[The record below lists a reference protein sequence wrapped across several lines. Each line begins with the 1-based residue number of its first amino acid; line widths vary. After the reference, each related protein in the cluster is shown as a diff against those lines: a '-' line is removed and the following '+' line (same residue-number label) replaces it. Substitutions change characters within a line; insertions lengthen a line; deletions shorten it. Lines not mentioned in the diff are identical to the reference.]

1 VSGKPVVLV
10 TPRSFSSGSFD
21 ARGALE
27 KAGLD
32 VVASG
37 PDHQLSTIGSALHQA
52 TAWIAGT
59 APVTAEHLAH
69 APQLRIISR
78 YGAGVDSVDLVAAG
92 RRGVVVTNTPDANA
106 NAVADLAVALVLS
119 ALRDIPAGDRRVRV
133 GDWSVRRSRELETS
147 TVGIVGL
154 GRIGRRVAARLQAF
168 GSSIVGHD
176 PWVPEDELRGLG
188 IASAGL
194 EEIGRQADVVTLH
207 APGGA
212 TIIDA
217 RWLGQVKPGLVL
229 VNTARAALVDEDAIA
244 DALESG
250 RLSCYA
256 TDTLSTESSAAGPHA
271 PASPLLDA
279 RLAGSTI
286 FSPHSGAQTID
297 AVDRMGRGAV
307 DAVLEFLRGASP
319 RNIVSPAPES
329 GEPDQRIGDAAHDA

>member
-1 VSGKPVVLV
+1 MSGKPVVLV

-27 KAGLD
+27 RAGLE

-37 PDHQLSTIGSALHQA
+37 PDHRLTTIGDALHEA

-78 YGAGVDSVDLVAAG
+78 YGAGVDSVDLLAAG
-92 RRGVVVTNTPDANA
+92 RRGVVVTNTPDAKA
-106 NAVADLAVALVLS
+106 NAVADLTLALVLS
-119 ALRDIPAGDRRVRV
+119 ALRDIPAGDRRVRA

-168 GSSIVGHD
+168 GSSTVGHD
-176 PWVPEDELRGLG
+176 PWVPEYELRELR
-188 IASAGL
+188 IAPAGL
-194 EEIGRQADVVTLH
+194 EEIGRRADIVTLH
-207 APGGA
+207 ASGGD

-217 RWLGQVKPGLVL
+217 RWLGQVKPGLIL
-229 VNTARAALVDEDAIA
+229 VNAARAALVDEDAIA

-256 TDTLSTESSAAGPHA
+256 TDTLSTEPSAAERHA
-271 PASPLLDA
+271 PGSRLLDA
-279 RLAGSTI
+279 RLSGSTI
-286 FSPHSGAQTID
+286 FSPHAGARTMN
-297 AVDRMGRGAV
+297 AVDRMGRDAV
-307 DAVLEFLRGASP
+307 DAVLEFLRGVIP

-329 GEPDQRIGDAAHDA
+329 HQPHERIGDAAHDA